1 VDTAFVNGLFRK
13 FPRIRESLEY
23 VLSELRLGGVKLLKL
38 SKQVLSFFVSKS
50 YLATTPSVPESPA
63 FGHG

>member
-38 SKQVLSFFVSKS
+38 SKQVLSFFCLEKLPRYNSQR
-50 YLATTPSVPESPA
+50 A
-63 FGHG
+63 